1 MRSTSAVN
9 GQGMVKCSCKSEC
22 NKQTCSCFKAGR
34 KCNSRCHKGSNK
46 CTNHDD

>member
-9 GQGMVKCSCKSEC
+9 GQGIVRYACKSEC
-22 NKQTCSCFKAGR
+22 SCYKAGGR
-34 KCNSRCHKGSNK
+34 KCNSRYHKSNNK